1 MEDLTTMTNNGKFDI
16 EELLKAIEEIRSE
29 HYPHISKKVLEEIV
43 RTELENQDDRASSSR
58 EVQAILD
65 EYLKEVK

>member
-1 MEDLTTMTNNGKFDI
+1 MTMTNNGKFNI
-16 EELLKAIEEIRSE
+16 EELLQSIEEIRSE
-29 HYPHISKKVLEEIV
+29 HYPHISRKVLEEIV
-43 RTELENQDDRASSSR
+43 RTELENQDDRASSLR